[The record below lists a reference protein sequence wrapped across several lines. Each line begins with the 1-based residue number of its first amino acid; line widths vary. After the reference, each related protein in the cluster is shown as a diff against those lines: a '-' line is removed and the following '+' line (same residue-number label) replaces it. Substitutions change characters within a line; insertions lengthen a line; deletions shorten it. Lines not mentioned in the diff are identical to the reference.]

1 MMVHKTTGLPF
12 KAEALS
18 KEVIAAWT

>member
-1 MMVHKTTGLPF
+1 MMVNKTTGLPF